1 MPPAAAPPA
10 AAPPAAEPA
19 PAGKVRWQA
28 VAASELKALDAP
40 TGPPARRPASGPKAQ
55 RILGVSQGSET
66 GQLAF
71 TIKADGTLRYQ
82 DFFLGNPDR
91 LVIDFV
97 DVVSR
102 APIRNM
108 EVNQDPVR
116 KVRLAQFSAASPK
129 VARLVLD
136 LSARA
141 PYRIVEGS
149 DGLKVVFGEGQAPH
163 PAALAALRT
172 ETDAAPESAPPPAAP
187 EAAPAPQ
194 VLPAPAPLLPAPVP
208 DPQEPAA
215 PAAP

>member
-1 MPPAAAPPA
+1 
-10 AAPPAAEPA
+10 
-19 PAGKVRWQA
+19 
-28 VAASELKALDAP
+28 
-40 TGPPARRPASGPKAQ
+40 
-55 RILGVSQGSET
+55 ILNVTQGTEM

-91 LVIDFV
+91 LVVDFV
-97 DVVSR
+97 DVTSR

-108 EVNQDPVR
+108 EVNEGPVR

-149 DGLKVVFGEGQAPH
+149 DRLKIGFGEAAAPRPPAPRTRPH
-163 PAALAALRT
+163 PHRAPPAGGGRARPPGRRPRAR
-172 ETDAAPESAPPPAAP
+172 AAPPGAGRRAAARRP
-187 EAAPAPQ
+187 GGAAPARAGGPPGAQ
-194 VLPAPAPLLPAPVP
+194 HEHRGEGLHRPSDQPRLQGRRPP
-208 DPQEPAA
+208 
-215 PAAP
+215 

>member
-1 MPPAAAPPA
+1 
-10 AAPPAAEPA
+10 
-19 PAGKVRWQA
+19 
-28 VAASELKALDAP
+28 
-40 TGPPARRPASGPKAQ
+40 
-55 RILGVSQGSET
+55 
-66 GQLAF
+66 
-71 TIKADGTLRYQ
+71 
-82 DFFLGNPDR
+82 
-91 LVIDFV
+91 
-97 DVVSR
+97 
-102 APIRNM
+102 NM

-194 VLPAPAPLLPAPVP
+194 VLPGRGLFVASKIARDITARA
-208 DPQEPAA
+208 PAA
-215 PAAP
+215 PAGALQPRPVGAGGEVENRHPIRLGVK